1 MWWNQT
7 FQHLNGAVQALI
19 IGDAPLC
26 DRLEAAIN
34 RISLIPEQDFPLTL
48 RKELHRLM
56 DKIEAYHQSSNP
68 REMESDLALA
78 IFALFKKFM
87 VEAWPPTIP
96 LDDV

>member
-7 FQHLNGAVQALI
+7 FQPLNGAVQALI
-19 IGDAPLC
+19 IGNDPLH
-26 DRLEAAIN
+26 DRLKAAI
-34 RISLIPEQDFPLTL
+34 ILVSLVPENDFPLTL

-56 DKIEAYHQSSNP
+56 EKIEAYHQGSN
-68 REMESDLALA
+68 RQELDANLALA

-96 LDDV
+96 LADL